1 MTDFT
6 AYDQAELDA
15 FQEEAKARWGQTSAY
30 QAFESKHSSSDFS
43 KKQEKMNQIL
53 VVFGKMKDLPASDNK
68 VQEQVKVLQDFITD
82 NFYPGTKEILV
93 GLEKMYVA
101 DERFT
106 ENIDSAGGQRTAE
119 FITQAIE
126 IYCQ

>member
-30 QAFESKHSSSDFS
+30 QAFESKHSASDFS

-53 VVFGKMKDLPASDNK
+53 VVFGKMKPASDNK
-68 VQEQVKVLQDFITD
+68 VQEQVKVLAR
-82 NFYPGTKEILV
+82 LHH
-93 GLEKMYVA
+93 
-101 DERFT
+101 R
-106 ENIDSAGGQRTAE
+106 
-119 FITQAIE
+119 
-126 IYCQ
+126 

>member
-1 MTDFT
+1 
-6 AYDQAELDA
+6 
-15 FQEEAKARWGQTSAY
+15 
-30 QAFESKHSSSDFS
+30 
-43 KKQEKMNQIL
+43 MNQIL
-53 VVFGKMKDLPASDNK
+53 VVFGKMKDRPASDKK

-82 NFYPGTKEILV
+82 NFSPGTKEILV

-106 ENIDSAGGQRTAE
+106 ENIDSAGGQRTAK